1 MKYVQKKSLLSDKSS
16 YVWAII
22 TGLLSSSCC
31 IIQLVL
37 NLFSIGCAGFS
48 ILTPYRP
55 IFLSFTMILML
66 YTINKYGL
74 NSRRTLATLLISLS
88 LSSSPELVS
97 LYNQGRI
104 TISSSNLE
112 KHLTKEVEIFIVQ
125 IDGISCEGYANRIKT
140 QIDSKPFVIDSKV
153 YFDNQ
158 SAIVSVKPGTYKSI
172 DIETWVK
179 MVDFKYEAKVIQHYI
194 ENIGN

>member
-1 MKYVQKKSLLSDKSS
+1 MQHKSSLLSDKSS
-16 YVWAII
+16 YIWAII

-37 NLFSIGCAGFS
+37 NIFSIGCAGFS

-55 IFLSFTMILML
+55 IFLSFTTILIL
-66 YTINKYGL
+66 YTITKYGL
-74 NSRRTLATLLISLS
+74 KSKRTLIILLISLS
-88 LSSSPELVS
+88 LSSSPELIS

-104 TISSSNLE
+104 TSNSE
-112 KHLTKEVEIFIVQ
+112 KSLIKEIEIFVVQ
-125 IDGISCEGYANRIKT
+125 IEGISCEGCANRIKT

-153 YFDNQ
+153 YFNNQ
-158 SAIVSVKPGTYKSI
+158 SAIVSVIPGNYKSI

-179 MVDFKYEAKVIQHYI
+179 MVDFKYEAKVIQQYI
-194 ENIGN
+194 ESKY